1 MLSKLPGWAIDDDA
15 SILEEV
21 AEWRGLTPAQ
31 LWRLAGLCA
40 RDAIWAAKV
49 SGNAGKI
56 LAYEEPLPKSTVEAL
71 ARLRSEANRNR
82 GDR

>member
-1 MLSKLPGWAIDDDA
+1 VLTKLPGWAVDDDA
-15 SILEEV
+15 SVAEEV

-31 LWRLAGLCA
+31 LWRLAALCA

-49 SGNAGKI
+49 SGNAAKI
-56 LAYEEPLPKSTVEAL
+56 LEYEEPLPVSTVGAL
-71 ARLRSEANRNR
+71 ARLREGHRNR